1 MSNIDTFVITE
12 GSRFL
17 GELKTFLRIPSIS
30 TEPSHASDCR
40 RAAEWVRDH
49 LKQLGCP
56 KVELL
61 ASDTHPVVWGEGPEA
76 PG

>member
-1 MSNIDTFVITE
+1 MSNVDTFVLTE

-17 GELKTFLRIPSIS
+17 EELKAFLRIPSVS
-30 TEPSHASDCR
+30 TDPKHAPDCQ

-49 LKQLGCP
+49 LRRLGCP

-61 ASDTHPVVWGEGPEA
+61 ASDTHPIVWAEGPA
-76 PG
+76 VH